1 MTLAFNRHRFS
12 ADDSDRERLF
22 EIIRQHLL
30 ESHVPGTELLNLDS
44 ALGQDLGLDSLSR
57 VELLSRI
64 EQAFDISVPDY
75 VVTSSETPRD
85 LLRAIRA
92 ASESKSSHARLLHTF
107 GAPTEAKTTSAQHN
121 AMTLVEALLW
131 HVRHNPERHHIQLNN
146 APITYAR
153 LYRNA
158 RLIAA
163 GLQSRNIRPGDT
175 VSIMLP
181 TSEEYFYCFLGIL
194 LAGAI
199 PVPLYPPANPAQLE
213 DHMRRHVGILKNC
226 QALMLVTVPKAKII
240 ARLLKTHVTSLRHV
254 ATVDE
259 LCSGSSSLSEI
270 TATSQATAFIQYTSG
285 STGNPKGVVLSHTNL
300 ISNIKAMGQSIAA
313 TADDIFVSWLPLY
326 HDMGLIGA
334 WLGGMYYG
342 YLVAI
347 MSPLAFLHHPEKWLW
362 TLHQYKGTL
371 SASPNFGYE
380 LCIRR
385 LQENRLKDLDLSH
398 WRAAFNGAETV
409 SVATMERFYEKFRR
423 FGLKRQTLMPVYGL
437 AENSLGLAFPP
448 LNRGVVIDTIKRT
461 PFMQAGKAIPASST
475 DVEPLRFASC
485 GFPLKGHQV
494 RVVDSADRELQDR
507 QQGHLQFRGPSSTS
521 GYFRNA
527 AATKRLFH
535 NEWLDS
541 GDLGYIAN
549 GEVYVTGR
557 LKDVIIRAGRN
568 IYPHE
573 LEECVG
579 NIDGIRAG
587 RVAAFGS
594 NDARSGT
601 ERLVIV
607 AETRETRE
615 EILHKLRREVIS
627 IVNALAGTP
636 PDEIVFAPP
645 NTILKTSSGKLRR
658 AACRELYE
666 KGLIGKKQKPPWL
679 QLLHFALKGLA
690 IEGRKFS
697 NSFKRYLLGRR
708 PR

>member
-1 MTLAFNRHRFS
+1 
-12 ADDSDRERLF
+12 
-22 EIIRQHLL
+22 
-30 ESHVPGTELLNLDS
+30 
-44 ALGQDLGLDSLSR
+44 
-57 VELLSRI
+57 
-64 EQAFDISVPDY
+64 
-75 VVTSSETPRD
+75 
-85 LLRAIRA
+85 
-92 ASESKSSHARLLHTF
+92 
-107 GAPTEAKTTSAQHN
+107 
-121 AMTLVEALLW
+121 
-131 HVRHNPERHHIQLNN
+131 
-146 APITYAR
+146 
-153 LYRNA
+153 
-158 RLIAA
+158 
-163 GLQSRNIRPGDT
+163 
-175 VSIMLP
+175 
-181 TSEEYFYCFLGIL
+181 
-194 LAGAI
+194 
-199 PVPLYPPANPAQLE
+199 
-213 DHMRRHVGILKNC
+213 
-226 QALMLVTVPKAKII
+226 
-240 ARLLKTHVTSLRHV
+240 
-254 ATVDE
+254 
-259 LCSGSSSLSEI
+259 
-270 TATSQATAFIQYTSG
+270 
-285 STGNPKGVVLSHTNL
+285 
-300 ISNIKAMGQSIAA
+300 MGQSIAA